1 MDRSRME
8 GLEMRESPETEG
20 ARRATGVSGGG
31 GQGAVPDPEVRE
43 KAKRRQFSPEYKLRV
58 LREADACR
66 GEGQIGALLRREGLY
81 SSHLTTWRRQR
92 ETGALAGMRAR
103 KRGPKARSEDPR
115 VKQLVRENA
124 RLQRQL
130 KQAVTIIEIQ
140 KKVAG
145 ILGIPLNAPELDEND

>member
-1 MDRSRME
+1 MDRTRMG
-8 GLEMRESPETEG
+8 GLEVKDSAETEG
-20 ARRATGVSGGG
+20 ARRATGVSAGGG
-31 GQGAVPDPEVRE
+31 SGVGPDPEVVE

-66 GEGQIGALLRREGLY
+66 GDGQIGALLRREGLY
-81 SSHLTTWRRQR
+81 SSHLVTWRRLR
-92 ETGALAGMRAR
+92 ESGALAGMRAK
-103 KRGPKARSEDPR
+103 KRGPRGRVEDPR
-115 VKQLVRENA
+115 LKQQERQIA